1 MDALW
6 RNKVVRFYTQQNKA
20 VSYWKVEMN
29 SCSLRV
35 YWVCFVQLPFE
46 STISQ
51 SRRTKCL
58 SVQLTVLCCT
68 VQKGFPT
75 VTFNYDAIVEE
86 TKKTKR
92 SLRFAVQDGLIEGKR
107 GPDTI
112 MMTSPDRLLVSNTF
126 RTRVALSSSP
136 ITWEKRKKKSS
147 LSPECEIDSA
157 KETVKKKVRCSRRV
171 ERIVVPIDTLFWP
184 AFWWHPSRTRY
195 RHFRAPDCMYIQLS
209 RMVFWVHRVDWQN
222 ENSKAFSTCRY
233 DSQSIKLTGHT
244 LWLCSLVISFSFF
257 VNKDLSLKKNV

>member
-1 MDALW
+1 
-6 RNKVVRFYTQQNKA
+6 
-20 VSYWKVEMN
+20 MN

-126 RTRVALSSSP
+126 RTGVALSSSP
-136 ITWEKRKKKSS
+136 ITWEKRKKNPLSHQNVKSIVH
-147 LSPECEIDSA
+147 CCDSGSGWS

-209 RMVFWVHRVDWQN
+209 RMVFWVHRVD
-222 ENSKAFSTCRY
+222 
-233 DSQSIKLTGHT
+233 
-244 LWLCSLVISFSFF
+244 
-257 VNKDLSLKKNV
+257 